1 MLHAQSTVKHIY
13 DHEGSYWEVG
23 SPKSKAGIDEISV
36 HTLRHTFATRCIEAG
51 MIPKT
56 LQTIL
61 GHARLEMT
69 MNLYVHVTDEKR
81 TQEVIGIE
89 DKLKVV

>member
-1 MLHAQSTVKHIY
+1 
-13 DHEGSYWEVG
+13 
-23 SPKSKAGIDEISV
+23 
-36 HTLRHTFATRCIEAG
+36 